1 MSEKRRFRARR
12 QAVALRPTPQ
22 VAAPV
27 PRSTLLLSR
36 PFIRLQGFRTTGVS
50 SAELLTS
57 WCPRYPTRGFRDSDG
72 PQIQMRA
79 ASAVVLDGE
88 RADATTATGTVASA
102 GASSSDSNFP
112 TLQWWCLW
120 WLLWHGRTTIFVRP
134 TV

>member
-1 MSEKRRFRARR
+1 M
-12 QAVALRPTPQ
+12 
-22 VAAPV
+22 
-27 PRSTLLLSR
+27 
-36 PFIRLQGFRTTGVS
+36 
-50 SAELLTS
+50 
-57 WCPRYPTRGFRDSDG
+57 
-72 PQIQMRA
+72 QIQMRD